1 MAARPTANLV
11 ENARHLSDDE
21 LRSRLIA
28 YGLEVGPVTAST
40 RSFYERKLAQCFA
53 PISEREE
60 KPPSVAEP
68 IETQAKSVPESPSV
82 YYGVRLPRNDEGEGN
97 FERVY
102 VSHVDAHEAARRVK
116 GARFK
121 GFLTRAEAMAYAQTT
136 EPTTDPVASEEKNAY
151 KSPTPQQLTELR
163 MSVQEDNFS
172 KFSRMVDENPRFLIG
187 SGDTPVAIHLG
198 PHWNA
203 LHVMSIFDR
212 TEMAQFLVNILKS
225 DAFWKKILPD
235 DDVESRERRKAFL
248 IDLYLNM
255 PDKTN
260 CETPLLLAS
269 KFGCV
274 AMVKFLLSQAS
285 LNVNCRNAH
294 GQTAIDLAAM
304 RCKDDGSHNLLKKE
318 LFKREIRQL
327 LTDNVYVPLYRSL
340 DNTTLPLIGQPWSPD
355 PKHSPIRI
363 ARNNSAR
370 RGGPIVVSHGEE
382 LFSGGGDSSS
392 SGRTVQSSPTTVCAY
407 AGPMSAEKAQLLYKD
422 WSSPVRGRSREEINI
437 RRSDSERGMERI
449 GRRLAHTKGVP
460 WVEYWPFLDDYVD
473 LLTPGGLQALE
484 EYFTKQW
491 DCTDVEDPLAEQ
503 LAQLS
508 LSPSFITGKEPS
520 KMDQDVLNA
529 LGNRSIQEDL
539 YPNVSK
545 WKKLVLGYSNEERQR
560 WSTPRRKVSRRL
572 TETREMMSPVLAK
585 LKPSQSPL
593 VSHSSYQAPPP
604 SRIAKKLNYDV

>member
-255 PDKTN
+255 PDKT
-260 CETPLLLAS
+260 
-269 KFGCV
+269 
-274 AMVKFLLSQAS
+274 
-285 LNVNCRNAH
+285 
-294 GQTAIDLAAM
+294 
-304 RCKDDGSHNLLKKE
+304 
-318 LFKREIRQL
+318 
-327 LTDNVYVPLYRSL
+327 
-340 DNTTLPLIGQPWSPD
+340 
-355 PKHSPIRI
+355 
-363 ARNNSAR
+363 
-370 RGGPIVVSHGEE
+370 
-382 LFSGGGDSSS
+382 
-392 SGRTVQSSPTTVCAY
+392 
-407 AGPMSAEKAQLLYKD
+407 
-422 WSSPVRGRSREEINI
+422 VRGIQIQI
-437 RRSDSERGMERI
+437 R
-449 GRRLAHTKGVP
+449 P
-460 WVEYWPFLDDYVD
+460 
-473 LLTPGGLQALE
+473 
-484 EYFTKQW
+484 
-491 DCTDVEDPLAEQ
+491 
-503 LAQLS
+503 
-508 LSPSFITGKEPS
+508 
-520 KMDQDVLNA
+520 
-529 LGNRSIQEDL
+529 
-539 YPNVSK
+539 
-545 WKKLVLGYSNEERQR
+545 
-560 WSTPRRKVSRRL
+560 
-572 TETREMMSPVLAK
+572 
-585 LKPSQSPL
+585 
-593 VSHSSYQAPPP
+593 
-604 SRIAKKLNYDV
+604 